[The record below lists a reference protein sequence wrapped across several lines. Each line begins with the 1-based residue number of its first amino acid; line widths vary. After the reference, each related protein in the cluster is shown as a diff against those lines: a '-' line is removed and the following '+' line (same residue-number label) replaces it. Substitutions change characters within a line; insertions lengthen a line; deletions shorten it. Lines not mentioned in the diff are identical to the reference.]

1 MFWKVFALC
10 NFSDISRAFL
20 FGDETNVP
28 QLNLKQSKIG
38 TEGTKTM
45 SENDVFFWRGC
56 FLMHCW
62 DMRSGMS
69 KTSWIQASAVLT
81 QILMGILR
89 FPSYIILTLLSCLQL
104 KGSHNTKNGSPSLS
118 FLIAELLHCHRM
130 LKIPLSY

>member
-1 MFWKVFALC
+1 MALKKRYVLEGIC
-10 NFSDISRAFL
+10 PLQFSRYQPCFFL

-45 SENDVFFWRGC
+45 SENDGFFWRGC

-69 KTSWIQASAVLT
+69 KTSWIRAAAVLT
-81 QILMGILR
+81 QIPMGILR
-89 FPSYIILTLLSCLQL
+89 FPWYIILTLLKALL
-104 KGSHNTKNGSPSLS
+104 NLIKPYFLGDNFAGSTLD
-118 FLIAELLHCHRM
+118 
-130 LKIPLSY
+130 SYD